1 MEPLLLCK
9 DPELLYYSLDKDA
22 HQPRF
27 AYEGDAGMDLALS
40 HDLTVP
46 VGAHRMG
53 DTGVRVAVPRGH
65 VGMVFVRSSTGIKKH
80 LVLSNGTGII
90 DSGYTGSIKI
100 SLHNTGDKTQHITA
114 GDYIAQLVVIPIT
127 PNNIAEVPE
136 LPDTERGTNGIGS
149 SN

>member
-1 MEPLLLCK
+1 M
-9 DPELLYYSLDKDA
+9 LYYSLDKNA

-53 DTGVRVAVPRGH
+53 DTGVHVAIPEGH
-65 VGMVFVRSSTGIKKH
+65 VGMLFVRSSTGIKNH

-90 DSGYTGSIKI
+90 DSGYRGTVKL
-100 SLHNTGDKTQHITA
+100 SLHNTGDTKQHIPA
-114 GDYIAQLVVIPIT
+114 GDYIAQLVVVPIAT
-127 PNNIAEVPE
+127 NNIAEVPE
-136 LPDTERGTNGIGS
+136 LGDTERGINAIGS
-149 SN
+149 SD

>member
-1 MEPLLLCK
+1 M
-9 DPELLYYSLDKDA
+9 LYYSLDKDA

-53 DTGVRVAVPRGH
+53 TTGVHVAIPEGH
-65 VGMVFVRSSTGIKKH
+65 VGMLFVRSSTGIKRN
-80 LVLSNGTGII
+80 LVLSNGTGIV
-90 DSGYTGSIKI
+90 DSGYRGPIKI
-100 SLHNTGDKTQHITA
+100 SLHNTGTTGQRIKA
-114 GDYIAQLVVIPIT
+114 GDYIAQLVVVPIA

-136 LPDTERGTNGIGS
+136 LGDTERGTNGIGS
-149 SN
+149 SGK

>member
-1 MEPLLLCK
+1 MI
-9 DPELLYYSLDKDA
+9 YYSLDEGAAHPRQAYKD
-22 HQPRF
+22 
-27 AYEGDAGMDLALS
+27 DAGIDLALK

-46 VGAHRMG
+46 VGAHRVG
-53 DTGVRVAVPRGH
+53 DTGVHVAVPRDH

-90 DSGYTGSIKI
+90 DSGYRGPIKL
-100 SLHNTGDKTQHITA
+100 SLYNTGDTTQHIAA

-127 PNNIAEVPE
+127 PNNIAEVPTV
-136 LPDTERGTNGIGS
+136 DNTQRGTNGIGS